1 MFFGVP
7 SPSNFPRE
15 MKSEHFVIHY
25 GLRNPNE
32 GKGRSCDGVRDH
44 TLILTY
50 LESLERLYELM
61 TSHPWSRPAPI
72 VDVGGRTHVFAFNH
86 PAITADDPFAVQP
99 SAKQGSVPFI
109 VLPCR
114 SHETTTQAELQRAA
128 AEAVHEATHVF
139 NYTERP
145 YDDFN
150 SQNWEWFDEA
160 FAVFME
166 TKVLAGNPDYVRF
179 LMNWIDMPETPLD
192 HSSAKYQAGM
202 FVRYLAKRLGNEFIN
217 NVWVNADPRDDPLT
231 AIQKLLG
238 NRFRVVDPDP
248 TVQDLFASGYCM
260 DPYFLWDHESAGLA
274 TDVFTRYGERAISE
288 SCGLREGSPMWSAKG
303 YLDHLACRYY
313 RVYPKGNLSQ
323 MTISMATHNGTAVKR
338 LKAEVAIVTTE
349 RRRKDPRPR
358 PLLPVATPQ
367 PAQNELLSTT
377 FHDLQVDEIDHLVL
391 VVANC
396 GQRPDKEDDRDHDDD
411 IEYTISVSV

>member
-50 LESLERLYELM
+50 LESLERLYDIM
-61 TSHPWSRPAPI
+61 TSPPWSRPAPI
-72 VDVGGRTHVFAFNH
+72 VDVDGRTHVFAFNH
-86 PAITADDPFAVQP
+86 PAITADDPFAD
-99 SAKQGSVPFI
+99 SAPRWAGRSVPFI

-114 SHETTTQAELQRAA
+114 SHETTTQAELQRAS

-139 NYTERP
+139 NYTQRP
-145 YDDFN
+145 YDDFS
-150 SQNWEWFDEA
+150 SQDWEWFDEA

-166 TKVLAGNPDYVRF
+166 TRVLAGNPDYVRF

-217 NVWVNADPRDDPLT
+217 DVWVNSDPTDDPLT

-238 NRFRVVDPDP
+238 NRFRVVDSDP
-248 TVQDLFASGYCM
+248 AVQDLFASGYCI

-288 SCGLREGSPMWSAKG
+288 SCGLREGSPTWSATG

-313 RVYPKGNLSQ
+313 RVYPKGNIPK
-323 MTISMATHNGTAVKR
+323 MTINMATHNGTPVKR

-349 RRRKDPRPR
+349 RRRRDPR
-358 PLLPVATPQ
+358 PLLPVAAPQ
-367 PAQNELLSTT
+367 PAQNELFSTT
-377 FHDLQVDEIDHLVL
+377 FDDLPVDEIDHLVL